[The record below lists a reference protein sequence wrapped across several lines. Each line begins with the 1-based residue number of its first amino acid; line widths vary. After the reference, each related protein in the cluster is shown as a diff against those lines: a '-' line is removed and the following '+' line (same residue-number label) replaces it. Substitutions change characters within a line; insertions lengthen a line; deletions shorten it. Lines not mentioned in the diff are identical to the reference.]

1 MVYFMYYVIY
11 MMHLTNNQYYGTSLC
26 RCNVIIHKTVT
37 NIDVIK
43 YVHEFAFKVLHSLKK
58 VLST

>member
-1 MVYFMYYVIY
+1 
-11 MMHLTNNQYYGTSLC
+11 MHLTNNQYYGTSLC
-26 RCNVIIHKTVT
+26 RCKVIIHKTVT